1 MAYFPPVQILTLA
14 AVVAIIS
21 YVLRQQKKISVASY
35 LPSWLTQKRASPES
49 QTPPLRPTDPEK
61 KPPGLHQKTLPA
73 PIRPNLAKAAESLP
87 DSQRTKL
94 RKAIE
99 AKQAALQR
107 ILLHNVAEDIFME
120 NLMPFEKDW
129 QTCSGD
135 AYSPTGVT
143 VDEIKTLGDFPDYE
157 ALSGVPAPV
166 AYEGFEIEKA
176 IARPYR
182 PFRWKYHQTMCES
195 LNHVARVITML
206 SISHKARIL
215 K

>member
-1 MAYFPPVQILTLA
+1 M
-14 AVVAIIS
+14 
-21 YVLRQQKKISVASY
+21 SY
-35 LPSWLTQKRASPES
+35 LPSWLAQKKASPES
-49 QTPPLRPTDPEK
+49 QTPPLRATDPEK

-87 DSQRTKL
+87 VSQRTKL
-94 RKAIE
+94 KKAIE
-99 AKQAALQR
+99 KKQAALQT
-107 ILLHNVAEDIFME
+107 ILLHNLPEEIFVE

-157 ALSGVPAPV
+157 VLSGVPAPA

-195 LNHVARVITML
+195 LNHL
-206 SISHKARIL
+206 QEFL
-215 K
+215 

>member
-1 MAYFPPVQILTLA
+1 MAYLAPVQMLILA
-14 AVVAIIS
+14 AVVALVS
-21 YVLRQQKKISVASY
+21 YVVRQQKIVYVKKY
-35 LPSWLTQKRASPES
+35 LPSWLAPKKASPES
-49 QTPPLRPTDPEK
+49 QTPPLRATDPEK

-73 PIRPNLAKAAESLP
+73 PIRPNLAKATESLP

-107 ILLHNVAEDIFME
+107 ILLHDLPEETFME

-143 VDEIKTLGDFPDYE
+143 VDEIRALGDFPDYE
-157 ALSGVPAPV
+157 TLSGVPAPA
-166 AYEGFEIEKA
+166 AYKEFKIETA

-182 PFRWKYHQTMCES
+182 PFRWKYYQTMCES
-195 LNHVARVITML
+195 LNHIARVFIML
-206 SISHKARIL
+206 SIRHKANIIM
-215 K
+215 